1 MRKGWWTEP
10 PVKQLNSTGRADYT
24 SRLQVSR
31 RALIAAGLFAAPL
44 LGARATTR
52 LSVAIVSRTVF
63 FVPVW
68 LADREGFFASAGLDC
83 DLQIYDNAERINADL
98 KSGKVQIAISTPESV
113 ILDAYRGGSLRI
125 LAGNAERLPHFII
138 TKPEIKNLAQLRGAR
153 IGVLSL
159 NEGTTYLV
167 RKLASAAGLMPS
179 EYSVVAVGGAPSRQK
194 LLAEGKID
202 AGLQPFPLSYEAEEA
217 GFNNLGPISD
227 YVPDYL
233 FTSINADE
241 RWAETNSQIVARFL
255 QAVRRGQTFMQDHPD
270 EAVRVARTELQTSE
284 AFARRALDDTARLKI
299 LSPDLSVSNRALK
312 GTFET
317 LAAVGQLGDAKFDFQ
332 KIVDL
337 RFLRL
342 SQT

>member
-10 PVKQLNSTGRADYT
+10 PVKQLNSNRRGDYT
-24 SRLQVSR
+24 SPLTVSR
-31 RALIAAGLFAAPL
+31 RAIIAAGLFAAPL

-98 KSGKVQIAISTPESV
+98 KSGKMQVAISTPESV

-125 LAGNAERLPHFII
+125 IAGNAERLPHFII
-138 TKPEIKNLAQLRGAR
+138 TKPEIKTLAQLRGAR

-202 AGLQPFPLSYEAEEA
+202 ADCSLS
-217 GFNNLGPISD
+217 
-227 YVPDYL
+227 
-233 FTSINADE
+233 
-241 RWAETNSQIVARFL
+241 
-255 QAVRRGQTFMQDHPD
+255 H
-270 EAVRVARTELQTSE
+270 
-284 AFARRALDDTARLKI
+284 
-299 LSPDLSVSNRALK
+299 
-312 GTFET
+312 
-317 LAAVGQLGDAKFDFQ
+317 
-332 KIVDL
+332 
-337 RFLRL
+337 
-342 SQT
+342 